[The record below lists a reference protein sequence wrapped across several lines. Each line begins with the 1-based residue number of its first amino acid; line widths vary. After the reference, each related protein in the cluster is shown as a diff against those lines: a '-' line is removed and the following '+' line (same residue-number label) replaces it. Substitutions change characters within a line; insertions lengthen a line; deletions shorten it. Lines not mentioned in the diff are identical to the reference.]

1 MKKQIILLLAA
12 ATLGGCSKSYEHNLS
27 IITPTGAPAL
37 AFYNMAK
44 DANFE
49 SNSDASSI
57 VPMMKEGLKDIVV
70 LPTNVGINAINK
82 QQVSYKIAATI
93 TFGNLYIG
101 ATGHDDDGV
110 MDKDDYIVLFQQNS
124 VPDLIFHSI
133 YGNELDEGIHYVGN
147 VQFAAQCLMSGKD
160 VTSANEDVDYVLI
173 AEPAFTNVK
182 TKKSSVSEY
191 QNLQTAY
198 IEKYS
203 SPIYQASIFVKNGVD
218 ANSFLSTLE
227 NDIKNVLTTPD
238 LFVEKT
244 TGIDKPQD
252 LLGVDPSVAA
262 TITKNNN
269 RMGLGF
275 KRAKSNKE
283 GIDKFLSV
291 FGIDATSEEIYY

>member
-12 ATLGGCSKSYEHNLS
+12 VTLSGCSKSYEHNLS

-191 QNLQTAY
+191 YNLQTAY

-203 SPIYQASIFVKNGVD
+203 SPIYQASVFVKNGVD

-227 NDIKNVLTTPD
+227 NDVKNVLTNPD

-244 TGIDKPQD
+244 KDIAKPQD